1 MGALVGVGETGAA
14 IVGMVGVLV
23 AGTGVAVAGTGVGVE
38 PEQAAANMVNVAK
51 NRATKG
57 IDAQR

>member
-23 AGTGVAVAGTGVGVE
+23 AGTGVGVE
-38 PEQAAANMVNVAK
+38 PEQAAANMVNVTK